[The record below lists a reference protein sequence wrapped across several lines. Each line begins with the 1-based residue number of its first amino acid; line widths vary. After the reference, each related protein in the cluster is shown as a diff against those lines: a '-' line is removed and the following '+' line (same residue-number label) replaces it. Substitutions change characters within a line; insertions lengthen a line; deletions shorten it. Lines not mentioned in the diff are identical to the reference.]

1 MSESIRVLVVDD
13 SALLRMG
20 LTQAIGIE
28 ADMTVVG
35 SAATADEAL
44 TLYPKLRPDVVTMDY
59 QMTGMNG
66 VECTR
71 RIRATFPEARVVI
84 LSVQDVEEYVWSAV
98 QAGALGYLTKEAS
111 EVEEVLDAIR
121 EIHAGGTY
129 FPAHIAETIRLR
141 ETLPTLSPREMEM
154 LRAIAAG
161 QSNKEIAA
169 ALQISINTVKL
180 HISNLFDKLDATDRT
195 QAVVIAIRRG
205 MLKPQ

>member
-154 LRAIAAG
+154 LRAIPPVSQTKKLPPRSRF
-161 QSNKEIAA
+161 QSI
-169 ALQISINTVKL
+169 
-180 HISNLFDKLDATDRT
+180 
-195 QAVVIAIRRG
+195 
-205 MLKPQ
+205 P